1 MFNSRNEVPRA
12 WPPAP
17 PQVPGNFW
25 TIRKCLR
32 SIPPQGFL
40 LRSLPSRALRVR
52 QGCWPAPRAHKSVP
66 QAAPH
71 SSNTPSGSRAHTPPE
86 KVSGGSQPAVQK
98 LPAPPSPAYRLAAPA
113 RSPDSPELLRA
124 GGNDSK
130 DVVSRTSTRQGVPK
144 PPETVQGLRPLPIR
158 ICSRALRAPRLP
170 RLPRGR
176 RPPPA
181 EPGGDPGR
189 RREAAAMRGP
199 RTAVRAS
206 VSPPRSPPRCS
217 GWPRVPANLPRSG
230 CSAHAQSPTSSLVRS
245 GFGEPTRGPAQA
257 HPGEPLT
264 HRYLHPRRRPPP
276 APFLTKRP
284 WSSFAWLPRRRLR
297 SWHEVGAPG
306 FQNRSAPAGLAPGG
320 DPAGRVSL
328 GAQEPLRPAR
338 AAGSRAEA
346 AADPRPAPE
355 ATTRQ
360 PSGAGP
366 LSMPSARRGCG

>member
-1 MFNSRNEVPRA
+1 MSNSRNEVPRA

-52 QGCWPAPRAHKSVP
+52 KGCWPAPRAHKSVP

-71 SSNTPSGSRAHTPPE
+71 SSNTPSRSRAHTPPE
-86 KVSGGSQPAVQK
+86 KVSGGSQPAVQTR
-98 LPAPPSPAYRLAAPA
+98 PAPPSPAYRLAAPA

-130 DVVSRTSTRQGVPK
+130 DVVSKTSTRQGVPK

-189 RREAAAMRGP
+189 RREAAAMRAPGP
-199 RTAVRAS
+199 RCGLPSPRPGARRAAWGGPGSPQTSPAVGAA
-206 VSPPRSPPRCS
+206 PTRSPQ
-217 GWPRVPANLPRSG
+217 LPPSCARALGSRR
-230 CSAHAQSPTSSLVRS
+230 AA
-245 GFGEPTRGPAQA
+245 
-257 HPGEPLT
+257 
-264 HRYLHPRRRPPP
+264 PRRPTLGSPL
-276 APFLTKRP
+276 LTDI
-284 WSSFAWLPRRRLR
+284 SILVVVLLLLHF
-297 SWHEVGAPG
+297 
-306 FQNRSAPAGLAPGG
+306 
-320 DPAGRVSL
+320 
-328 GAQEPLRPAR
+328 
-338 AAGSRAEA
+338 
-346 AADPRPAPE
+346 
-355 ATTRQ
+355 
-360 PSGAGP
+360 
-366 LSMPSARRGCG
+366 